1 MIVYPALLF
10 CRLKI
15 PCVFLLPDLQNDRA
29 ATVPAASKLARITGA
44 KVVFCV
50 TEMTE
55 TGYITHISKPLE
67 NFPTTDAIADTRRI
81 QKEIERWVL
90 QFPDQYF
97 WMHRR
102 FKTRP
107 LGEKSLYEP

>member
-1 MIVYPALLF
+1 MEF
-10 CRLKI
+10 RK
-15 PCVFLLPDLQNDRA
+15 
-29 ATVPAASKLARITGA
+29 ASVSGCFVRGA
-44 KVVFCV
+44 KCENSKKYISSVLPYNISVVFCV

-55 TGYITHISKPLE
+55 TGYITHIFKPLE